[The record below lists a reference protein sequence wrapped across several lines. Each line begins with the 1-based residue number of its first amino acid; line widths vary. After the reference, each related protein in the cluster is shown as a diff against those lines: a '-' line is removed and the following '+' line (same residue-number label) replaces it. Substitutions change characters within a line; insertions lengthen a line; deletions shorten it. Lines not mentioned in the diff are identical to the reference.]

1 LTNRISSGIGHPPV
15 PRIGIHSRRSATV
28 VADQAISSGSNFLLA
43 IAVGRFLGPH
53 DFGAFALAVAI
64 WIVAYGVFRAL
75 VQDPMTVFGEKDIAI
90 ASYLGATVLV
100 STAAC
105 VVLVVGAL
113 LAGIDTVGGST
124 VVVLAVFSPALF
136 VQDFWRRVAFMRGVP
151 MRAVWNDLAFV
162 TVQITGLV
170 ILERTGDFTAG
181 TAVAAWG
188 LGAAAGAMIGIRQF
202 RPGFVSLR
210 DSLGVLRT
218 VSRLGSW
225 LVLDFLLNRSA
236 KQAVLFV
243 IAATLGSAAVGGV
256 QVSITLLG
264 FTNILILGGSA
275 AALSDGSRAFE
286 NGGIPGMRRVVG
298 GNTVGLTATVAA
310 CTIAFALAAAQ
321 VIPAVYGHRFD
332 PYVSIAPIVSLGLL
346 VQVLDTY
353 PVIVMR
359 IVQDTYRLFICR
371 LISTP
376 IGLTLGYGLTAM
388 FGLNGAAYATVAV
401 AASLVAGGWL
411 ALLTS
416 PRYKA
421 AGDAGGSAGRLAMT
435 GQR

>member
-1 LTNRISSGIGHPPV
+1 
-15 PRIGIHSRRSATV
+15 
-28 VADQAISSGSNFLLA
+28 
-43 IAVGRFLGPH
+43 
-53 DFGAFALAVAI
+53 
-64 WIVAYGVFRAL
+64 
-75 VQDPMTVFGEKDIAI
+75 
-90 ASYLGATVLV
+90 
-100 STAAC
+100 
-105 VVLVVGAL
+105 
-113 LAGIDTVGGST
+113 
-124 VVVLAVFSPALF
+124 
-136 VQDFWRRVAFMRGVP
+136 
-151 MRAVWNDLAFV
+151 
-162 TVQITGLV
+162 
-170 ILERTGDFTAG
+170 
-181 TAVAAWG
+181 
-188 LGAAAGAMIGIRQF
+188 
-202 RPGFVSLR
+202 
-210 DSLGVLRT
+210 
-218 VSRLGSW
+218 
-225 LVLDFLLNRSA
+225 
-236 KQAVLFV
+236 
-243 IAATLGSAAVGGV
+243 
-256 QVSITLLG
+256 
-264 FTNILILGGSA
+264 
-275 AALSDGSRAFE
+275 
-286 NGGIPGMRRVVG
+286 MRRVVG